1 MGDELHFKS
10 AGELSDLLSSGS
22 VSSVEIV
29 KAFINRV
36 EAVDNSVK
44 AFNSYDAEDALAQ
57 AKVSDERR
65 VKGETLGEL
74 DGIPVGLKDNLAVK
88 DQPLT
93 CSSKILESFISPY
106 DGTCIQKLKAKG
118 AVLWGRL
125 NMDEFAMGSS
135 TENSGTHTTS
145 NPWDLERIPGGSSGG
160 SAAAVAACEAPVA
173 LGSDTGGSIRQP
185 ASHCGVVGLK
195 PTYGRVSRFGLA
207 AFASSLDQIGPIARN
222 IDDAALLLNAISGY
236 DSHDSTS
243 IDIAV
248 PDFRK
253 AAADVSDRKWTIGLP
268 KEYFEESSDPAAIMP
283 VFDAIEFY
291 KSQGFEFKNIS
302 LPRTEYAVASYYIIA
317 TAEASSNLAR
327 YDGIRYTSRAE
338 DFDGKDS
345 IDVYR
350 QSRALGFGEEVKRRV
365 ILGTYVLSSG
375 YYDAYYLK
383 AQKCRTLIRSDFEN
397 AFESVD
403 AIMTPTSPTPAT
415 LKGAHAEDP
424 LAMYLSDIYT
434 ISANLAGIPGLS
446 LPCGYVDGLPVGLQI
461 LGKPFKEEEIF
472 RVGRIFE
479 KAHAFKDEYPE
490 L

>member
-248 PDFRK
+248 PNFRK

-415 LKGAHAEDP
+415 LKGVHAEDP

-461 LGKPFKEEEIF
+461 LGKPFKEDEIF

>member
-29 KAFINRV
+29 QAFIGRV
-36 EAVDNSVK
+36 EAVEDRVK

-57 AKVSDERR
+57 AQASDERR
-65 VKGETLGEL
+65 AKGEILGEL

-106 DGTCIQKLKAKG
+106 DGTCIQKLKANG

-160 SAAAVAACEAPVA
+160 SAAAVAACEAPIS

-236 DSHDSTS
+236 DPHDSTS
-243 IDIAV
+243 FDIAV

-253 AAADVSDRKWTIGLP
+253 AAADDSDRKWTIGLP
-268 KEYFEESSDPAAIMP
+268 KEYFEESSHPAAIKP
-283 VFDAIEFY
+283 VLEAIEFY
-291 KSQGFEFKNIS
+291 KSQGFEFKDIS
-302 LPRTEYAVASYYIIA
+302 LPRTEYAVATYYISA

-345 IDVYR
+345 IDVYH

-383 AQKCRTLIRSDFEN
+383 AQKCRTLIRSDFQN

-415 LKGAHAEDP
+415 LKGAHTEDP

-461 LGKPFKEEEIF
+461 LGKPFKEDEIL
-472 RVGRIFE
+472 RAGRIFE
-479 KAHAFKDEYPE
+479 TTHAFKDEHPE

>member
-1 MGDELHFKS
+1 
-10 AGELSDLLSSGS
+10 
-22 VSSVEIV
+22 
-29 KAFINRV
+29 
-36 EAVDNSVK
+36 
-44 AFNSYDAEDALAQ
+44 
-57 AKVSDERR
+57 
-65 VKGETLGEL
+65 
-74 DGIPVGLKDNLAVK
+74 
-88 DQPLT
+88 
-93 CSSKILESFISPY
+93 
-106 DGTCIQKLKAKG
+106 
-118 AVLWGRL
+118 
-125 NMDEFAMGSS
+125 
-135 TENSGTHTTS
+135 
-145 NPWDLERIPGGSSGG
+145 
-160 SAAAVAACEAPVA
+160 
-173 LGSDTGGSIRQP
+173 
-185 ASHCGVVGLK
+185 
-195 PTYGRVSRFGLA
+195 
-207 AFASSLDQIGPIARN
+207 
-222 IDDAALLLNAISGY
+222 
-236 DSHDSTS
+236 
-243 IDIAV
+243 
-248 PDFRK
+248 
-253 AAADVSDRKWTIGLP
+253 
-268 KEYFEESSDPAAIMP
+268 MP
-283 VFDAIEFY
+283 VLDAIEFY

-302 LPRTEYAVASYYIIA
+302 LPHTEYAVASYYIIA

-383 AQKCRTLIRSDFEN
+383 AQKCRTLIRNDFEN

-403 AIMTPTSPTPAT
+403 VIMTPTSPTPAT
-415 LKGAHAEDP
+415 LKGAHTEDP

-461 LGKPFKEEEIF
+461 LGKPFKEDEIF

>member
-1 MGDELHFKS
+1 
-10 AGELSDLLSSGS
+10 
-22 VSSVEIV
+22 
-29 KAFINRV
+29 
-36 EAVDNSVK
+36 NSWK

-65 VKGETLGEL
+65 VKGETLSEL

-243 IDIAV
+243 IDVAV

-268 KEYFEESSDPAAIMP
+268 KEYFEESSDPEAIMP
-283 VFDAIEFY
+283 VLDAIEFY

-327 YDGIRYTSRAE
+327 YDGFRYTSRAE
-338 DFDGKDS
+338 DFDCKDS

-415 LKGAHAEDP
+415 LKGAHVEDP

>member
-65 VKGETLGEL
+65 VKGETLSEL

-243 IDIAV
+243 IDVAV

-268 KEYFEESSDPAAIMP
+268 KEYFEESSDPEAIMP
-283 VFDAIEFY
+283 VLDAIEFY

>member
-65 VKGETLGEL
+65 VKGETLSEL

-243 IDIAV
+243 IDVAV

-268 KEYFEESSDPAAIMP
+268 KEYFEESSDPEAIMP
-283 VFDAIEFY
+283 VLDAIEFY

-415 LKGAHAEDP
+415 LKGAHVEDP